1 MLGGGKRRRVA
12 STWRGLIGRAEPSRA
27 VPRRAV
33 PCHAKPSRAEP
44 SRAEPSSPAALCP
57 RRSGTARHGTASASR
72 GDVGRPPPHFF
83 YPKAAWAVCGARRA
97 SAGCRSHQFRA
108 YPRRSLVCS
117 GWGFWEPRGR
127 GLRRCHS
134 PNGPGGAP
142 RPPLSPPRRPAPWL
156 RAEPA
161 HTPPVPSVRLRTFR
175 RGEFSFKKRHG
186 SFCILNAVRLQ
197 RADDAGPERD
207 GWGVNHRSLQ
217 WPQRGTPCHRPI
229 CLQPRKDQAALHIR
243 SEGFGTKPAPQPS
256 SPRTRTHLEDGSGC
270 AQDRCVPLQG
280 PPSASGCATASPPS
294 PEGSPDRNLLPP
306 EPNADKSSSPSAR
319 LHGETPLPTQ
329 GQRGDPTHSLSSTQP
344 LGRPTPRS

>member
-33 PCHAKPSRAEP
+33 PCHAKPSRAEQPRCALP
-44 SRAEPSSPAALCP
+44 SAE
-57 RRSGTARHGTASASR
+57 RHGTARHGTASASR

-229 CLQPRKDQAALHIR
+229 CRFKHAFQERGERRLRVGR
-243 SEGFGTKPAPQPS
+243 GT
-256 SPRTRTHLEDGSGC
+256 LGC
-270 AQDRCVPLQG
+270 A
-280 PPSASGCATASPPS
+280 PPHPPS
-294 PEGSPDRNLLPP
+294 PPP
-306 EPNADKSSSPSAR
+306 PRHHEAWESGTALSRCPR
-319 LHGETPLPTQ
+319 
-329 GQRGDPTHSLSSTQP
+329 RGAQSLC
-344 LGRPTPRS
+344 